1 MHLTAPVPLCLL
13 ENHTVQPKTFVLVGV
28 GGFKTQLAPEENG
41 LEQVAHLLSLV
52 STSMVMSLSSES

>member
-1 MHLTAPVPLCLL
+1 M
-13 ENHTVQPKTFVLVGV
+13 QPKTFVLVGV
-28 GGFKTQLAPEENG
+28 GGFKTQLATEENG